1 MEAKN
6 TYFTTKNL
14 INCNGSLV
22 DLSIPRV
29 MGVLNITPDSF
40 YDGGRY
46 FNKQSIIDQ
55 ADRLIDEGADMIDIG
70 GYSSRPGA
78 EHIPVQEELNRIL
91 PVLETIRKHYP
102 SVIISVDTFRS
113 YIARIVVRNYR
124 VDMINDISSGEIDP
138 EMFDTLA
145 DLQVPYIMMHMKGT
159 PQNMK
164 EKAHYQDLLKEIMG
178 YFSGKLDHL
187 RKLGVNDVILDPG
200 FGFGK
205 TIQHNYY
212 LLKHLEQFKIFEL
225 PIMVGLSRKSMI
237 YKVLGSSPEGALNGT
252 TALNTIAMMKG
263 ANILRVHDVKAAR
276 ELITLMGKYH
286 TKR

>member
-6 TYFTTKNL
+6 TFFATKNL

-22 DLSIPRV
+22 DFSIPKV

-46 FNKQSIIDQ
+46 FDQQSIIDQ
-55 ADRLIDEGADMIDIG
+55 AARLIDEGADMIDIG

-78 EHIPVQEELNRIL
+78 EHIPVQEELSRIL

-102 SVIISVDTFRS
+102 SVVISVDTFRS
-113 YIARIVVRNYR
+113 YIARIVVRDYR
-124 VDMINDISSGEIDP
+124 VDMINDISAGEIDP
-138 EMFDTLA
+138 EMFDTIA

-164 EKAHYQDLLKEIMG
+164 GKAHYQDLLKEIMG
-178 YFSGKLDHL
+178 YFSGKYDLL
-187 RKLGVNDVILDPG
+187 RKLGVNDVVLDPG

-205 TIQHNYY
+205 TIQHNYH

-237 YKVLGSSPEGALNGT
+237 YKVLGNSPAGALNGT
-252 TALNTIAMMKG
+252 TALNTIALMNG
-263 ANILRVHDVKAAR
+263 ANILRVHDVKEAR
-276 ELITLMGKYH
+276 ELVTLMGKYNG
-286 TKR
+286 